1 MKTSIMNRIIAK
13 SLVAT
18 VALVTTAGLSAANA
32 ATYTWNAARTGAW
45 STGSNWIG
53 NTAPSNAG
61 GDDLIFGGGT
71 GSSSRTATND
81 IASNYPVS
89 SISFSGTTSYLLSG
103 SSLLLNGNV
112 ANNTNRSQTI
122 SNNITT
128 GSSPVAMSSGTGGS
142 SLLSLSGAVTN
153 AGGINLTSGRI
164 SFTQAIVG
172 GGNVTT
178 DPTAQVFLQAN
189 SQGGIGDLN
198 SGGRLTIG
206 NNNGTGVM
214 VLDTTN
220 ATFFSTSTTVLNVGT
235 DLGGVIISGTTADQI
250 VSTGAVNF
258 NGDLTMDFGQMLIDQ
273 NSLESFNTAWKLFD
287 AATYGGN
294 FTSMNVTGATGV
306 YGNLNGSWTLD
317 NGVWVS
323 PIISNDAG
331 NQYFAFDQATGELV
345 VVPEPSTIVF
355 AALGATISGIHCIN
369 KRRRHKRDVA
379 A

>member
-1 MKTSIMNRIIAK
+1 MKRIIAK

-32 ATYTWNAARTGAW
+32 ATYSWNAARTGGW

-61 GDDLIFGGGT
+61 GDDLIFGSGT

-81 IASNYPVS
+81 IAGNYPVS
-89 SISFSGTTSYLLSG
+89 SISFSGTTSYTLTG

-112 ANNTNRSQTI
+112 ANNTNRIQTI

-153 AGGINLTSGRI
+153 PGGINLTSGRI

-172 GGNVTT
+172 GGNITT

-258 NGDLTMDFGQMLIDQ
+258 NGDLTMDFGQMAIDP

-294 FTSMNVTGATGV
+294 FTAMNVTGATGV
-306 YGNLNGSWTLD
+306 YGNLNGSWTLED
-317 NGVWVS
+317 GVWVS
-323 PIISNDAG
+323 PTINNDAG
-331 NQYFAFDQATGELV
+331 NQYFAFDQASGNLV

-355 AALGATISGIHCIN
+355 AALGATISGVHCVN
-369 KRRRHKRDVA
+369 KRRRARQA
-379 A
+379 ISA